1 MDSVYFLL
9 ALAIILA
16 LFWMAKQRR
25 IAAIRHVLN
34 RKRNSGKDKVMEELA
49 RQFIGKECI
58 IHTVTSTDSS
68 IQGTVKDVTD
78 GGIVLEKDGNVE
90 AVNLE
95 YVTRIRE
102 YPRNA
107 IGLAESHCVKETA
120 LDAKKLGYET
130 HVIENLTEPVSE
142 ELGVEARRQMREAGV
157 VLD

>member
-1 MDSVYFLL
+1 MAKTKEGMDSVYFLL

-58 IHTVTSTDSS
+58 IYTVTSTDSS

-107 IGLAESHCVKETA
+107 KG
-120 LDAKKLGYET
+120 KKKT
-130 HVIENLTEPVSE
+130 IVF
-142 ELGVEARRQMREAGV
+142 
-157 VLD
+157 

>member
-1 MDSVYFLL
+1 MVKIQGEGMDSVYFLL

-16 LFWMAKQRR
+16 LFWMVKQRR

-58 IHTVTSTDSS
+58 IYTVTSTDSS

-107 IGLAESHCVKETA
+107 KGKRKTIVF
-120 LDAKKLGYET
+120 
-130 HVIENLTEPVSE
+130 
-142 ELGVEARRQMREAGV
+142 
-157 VLD
+157 

>member
-58 IHTVTSTDSS
+58 IYTVTSTDSS

-102 YPRNA
+102 YAQCQRKEEDDRLLTNHAGRLPTELVM
-107 IGLAESHCVKETA
+107 LA
-120 LDAKKLGYET
+120 
-130 HVIENLTEPVSE
+130 
-142 ELGVEARRQMREAGV
+142 REA
-157 VLD
+157 L

>member
-16 LFWMAKQRR
+16 LFWTAKQRR

-34 RKRNSGKDKVMEELA
+34 RKRNGGKDKA
-49 RQFIGKECI
+49 KECI
-58 IHTVTSTDSS
+58 IYTVTSTDSS

-107 IGLAESHCVKETA
+107 KGKRKTIVF
-120 LDAKKLGYET
+120 
-130 HVIENLTEPVSE
+130 
-142 ELGVEARRQMREAGV
+142 
-157 VLD
+157 

>member
-1 MDSVYFLL
+1 MAKTKEGEWIPFYFLL

-16 LFWMAKQRR
+16 LFWMVKQRR

-58 IHTVTSTDSS
+58 IYTVTSTDSS

-107 IGLAESHCVKETA
+107 KGKRKTIVF
-120 LDAKKLGYET
+120 
-130 HVIENLTEPVSE
+130 
-142 ELGVEARRQMREAGV
+142 
-157 VLD
+157 

>member
-16 LFWMAKQRR
+16 LFWMVKQRR

-49 RQFIGKECI
+49 RQFIGKERI
-58 IHTVTSTDSS
+58 IYTVTSTDSS

-107 IGLAESHCVKETA
+107 KGKRKTIVF
-120 LDAKKLGYET
+120 
-130 HVIENLTEPVSE
+130 
-142 ELGVEARRQMREAGV
+142 
-157 VLD
+157 

>member
-1 MDSVYFLL
+1 MAKTKEGEWIPFYFLL

-16 LFWMAKQRR
+16 LFWTAKQRR

-58 IHTVTSTDSS
+58 IYTVTSTDSS

-107 IGLAESHCVKETA
+107 KGKRKTIVF
-120 LDAKKLGYET
+120 
-130 HVIENLTEPVSE
+130 
-142 ELGVEARRQMREAGV
+142 
-157 VLD
+157 

>member
-1 MDSVYFLL
+1 MAKTKEGEWTPFIFLL

-16 LFWMAKQRR
+16 LFWTAKQRR

-58 IHTVTSTDSS
+58 IYTVTSTDSS

-107 IGLAESHCVKETA
+107 KG
-120 LDAKKLGYET
+120 KKKT
-130 HVIENLTEPVSE
+130 IVF
-142 ELGVEARRQMREAGV
+142 
-157 VLD
+157 

>member
-16 LFWMAKQRR
+16 LFWMTKQRR

-58 IHTVTSTDSS
+58 IYTVTSTDSS

-107 IGLAESHCVKETA
+107 KGKRKTIVF
-120 LDAKKLGYET
+120 
-130 HVIENLTEPVSE
+130 
-142 ELGVEARRQMREAGV
+142 
-157 VLD
+157 

>member
-16 LFWMAKQRR
+16 LFWTAKQRR

-34 RKRNSGKDKVMEELA
+34 RKRNSGKDKVREELA
-49 RQFIGKECI
+49 RQFVGKECI
-58 IHTVTSTDSS
+58 IYTVTSTDSS

-107 IGLAESHCVKETA
+107 KGKRKTIVF
-120 LDAKKLGYET
+120 
-130 HVIENLTEPVSE
+130 
-142 ELGVEARRQMREAGV
+142 
-157 VLD
+157 

>member
-16 LFWMAKQRR
+16 LFWMVKQRR

-34 RKRNSGKDKVMEELA
+34 RMEELA

-58 IHTVTSTDSS
+58 IYTVTSTDSS

-107 IGLAESHCVKETA
+107 KGKRKTIVF
-120 LDAKKLGYET
+120 
-130 HVIENLTEPVSE
+130 
-142 ELGVEARRQMREAGV
+142 
-157 VLD
+157 

>member
-16 LFWMAKQRR
+16 LFWTAKQRR

-58 IHTVTSTDSS
+58 IYTVTSADSS

-78 GGIVLEKDGNVE
+78 GGIVL
-90 AVNLE
+90 
-95 YVTRIRE
+95 VT
-102 YPRNA
+102 
-107 IGLAESHCVKETA
+107 V
-120 LDAKKLGYET
+120 
-130 HVIENLTEPVSE
+130 
-142 ELGVEARRQMREAGV
+142 
-157 VLD
+157 

>member
-16 LFWMAKQRR
+16 LFWTAKQRR

-58 IHTVTSTDSS
+58 IYTVTSTDSS

-78 GGIVLEKDGNVE
+78 GGIVLEMDGNVE

-107 IGLAESHCVKETA
+107 KGKRKTIVF
-120 LDAKKLGYET
+120 
-130 HVIENLTEPVSE
+130 
-142 ELGVEARRQMREAGV
+142 
-157 VLD
+157 

>member
-16 LFWMAKQRR
+16 LFWTAKQRR

-58 IHTVTSTDSS
+58 IYTVTSTDSS

-78 GGIVLEKDGNVE
+78 GGIGWKRTAMSKRSIWNTSRASVNIRAMPKERGRRSSSDKSCRTLADGTGY
-90 AVNLE
+90 AGHGS
-95 YVTRIRE
+95 I
-102 YPRNA
+102 
-107 IGLAESHCVKETA
+107 VK
-120 LDAKKLGYET
+120 
-130 HVIENLTEPVSE
+130 PSRRRPW
-142 ELGVEARRQMREAGV
+142 ARR
-157 VLD
+157 

>member
-1 MDSVYFLL
+1 MAKTKEGMDSVYFLL

-16 LFWMAKQRR
+16 LFWTAKQRR

-49 RQFIGKECI
+49 RQFVGKECI
-58 IHTVTSTDSS
+58 IYTVTSTDSS

-107 IGLAESHCVKETA
+107 KGKRKTIVF
-120 LDAKKLGYET
+120 
-130 HVIENLTEPVSE
+130 
-142 ELGVEARRQMREAGV
+142 
-157 VLD
+157 

>member
-16 LFWMAKQRR
+16 LFWTAKQRR

-34 RKRNSGKDKVMEELA
+34 RKRNGGKDKAMEELA
-49 RQFIGKECI
+49 RQFI
-58 IHTVTSTDSS
+58 VTSTDSS

-107 IGLAESHCVKETA
+107 KGKRKTIVF
-120 LDAKKLGYET
+120 
-130 HVIENLTEPVSE
+130 
-142 ELGVEARRQMREAGV
+142 
-157 VLD
+157 

>member
-16 LFWMAKQRR
+16 LFWMVKQRR

-49 RQFIGKECI
+49 RQCIGKECI
-58 IHTVTSTDSS
+58 IYTVTSTDSS

-107 IGLAESHCVKETA
+107 KGKRKTIVF
-120 LDAKKLGYET
+120 
-130 HVIENLTEPVSE
+130 
-142 ELGVEARRQMREAGV
+142 
-157 VLD
+157 

>member
-16 LFWMAKQRR
+16 LFWMVKQRR

-58 IHTVTSTDSS
+58 IYTVTSTDSS

-102 YPRNA
+102 YPAMPKER
-107 IGLAESHCVKETA
+107 GRRSSSDKSCRTLADGTGYAGQGSIVK
-120 LDAKKLGYET
+120 
-130 HVIENLTEPVSE
+130 PSRRRPW
-142 ELGVEARRQMREAGV
+142 ARR
-157 VLD
+157 

>member
-16 LFWMAKQRR
+16 LFWTAKQRR

-34 RKRNSGKDKVMEELA
+34 RKRNGGKDKAMEELA
-49 RQFIGKECI
+49 RQFVGKECI
-58 IHTVTSTDSS
+58 IYTVTSTDSS
-68 IQGTVKDVTD
+68 IQGTVKDVT
-78 GGIVLEKDGNVE
+78 EDGNVE

-107 IGLAESHCVKETA
+107 KG
-120 LDAKKLGYET
+120 KKKT
-130 HVIENLTEPVSE
+130 IVF
-142 ELGVEARRQMREAGV
+142 
-157 VLD
+157 

>member
-34 RKRNSGKDKVMEELA
+34 RKRNSGKDKVMEGLA

-58 IHTVTSTDSS
+58 IYTVTSTDSS

-107 IGLAESHCVKETA
+107 KG
-120 LDAKKLGYET
+120 KKKT
-130 HVIENLTEPVSE
+130 IVF
-142 ELGVEARRQMREAGV
+142 
-157 VLD
+157 

>member
-1 MDSVYFLL
+1 MAKTKEGEWIPVYFLL

-16 LFWMAKQRR
+16 LFWTAKQRR

-58 IHTVTSTDSS
+58 IYTVTSTDSS

-107 IGLAESHCVKETA
+107 KGKRKTIVF
-120 LDAKKLGYET
+120 
-130 HVIENLTEPVSE
+130 
-142 ELGVEARRQMREAGV
+142 
-157 VLD
+157 

>member
-1 MDSVYFLL
+1 MDSVNFLL

-16 LFWMAKQRR
+16 LFWMAKQRG

-34 RKRNSGKDKVMEELA
+34 RNSGKDKVMEELA

-58 IHTVTSTDSS
+58 IYTVTSTDSS

-78 GGIVLEKDGNVE
+78 GGIVLEKDGTVE

-107 IGLAESHCVKETA
+107 KG
-120 LDAKKLGYET
+120 KKKT
-130 HVIENLTEPVSE
+130 IVF
-142 ELGVEARRQMREAGV
+142 
-157 VLD
+157 

>member
-1 MDSVYFLL
+1 
-9 ALAIILA
+9 
-16 LFWMAKQRR
+16 MAKTKEGNGFRLFSARLGHHPGSFLDGETTKDRR
-25 IAAIRHVLN
+25 NQHVLN

-58 IHTVTSTDSS
+58 IYTVTSTDSS

-107 IGLAESHCVKETA
+107 KGKRKTIVF
-120 LDAKKLGYET
+120 
-130 HVIENLTEPVSE
+130 
-142 ELGVEARRQMREAGV
+142 
-157 VLD
+157 

>member
-1 MDSVYFLL
+1 MAKTKEGEWIPFIFCSPWPSSW
-9 ALAIILA
+9 
-16 LFWMAKQRR
+16 LFSGTAKQRR

-58 IHTVTSTDSS
+58 IYTVTSTDSS

-107 IGLAESHCVKETA
+107 KGKRKTIVF
-120 LDAKKLGYET
+120 
-130 HVIENLTEPVSE
+130 
-142 ELGVEARRQMREAGV
+142 
-157 VLD
+157 

>member
-34 RKRNSGKDKVMEELA
+34 RKRNSGKVMEELA

-58 IHTVTSTDSS
+58 IYTVTSTDSS

-107 IGLAESHCVKETA
+107 KGKRKTIVF
-120 LDAKKLGYET
+120 
-130 HVIENLTEPVSE
+130 
-142 ELGVEARRQMREAGV
+142 
-157 VLD
+157 

>member
-16 LFWMAKQRR
+16 LFWTAKQRR

-58 IHTVTSTDSS
+58 IYTVTSTDSS

-107 IGLAESHCVKETA
+107 KGKRKTIVFWQIMP
-120 LDAKKLGYET
+120 DAC
-130 HVIENLTEPVSE
+130 
-142 ELGVEARRQMREAGV
+142 RRNRLCWPGKHRKTK
-157 VLD
+157 